1 VPSLAQNWKGQLH
14 TSQSHWSRFV
24 ALTAPITMANQPER
38 FGVILCPG
46 FQLTDVCSP
55 VDITNVVS
63 SHIPGIQL
71 SMVAESVSPVST
83 FPKR

>member
-1 VPSLAQNWKGQLH
+1 
-14 TSQSHWSRFV
+14 
-24 ALTAPITMANQPER
+24 MANQPER